1 MFNLATLFAET
12 GNVVKATEMMH
23 KVLQLQPEDPDNY
36 KTLAILLFKQDKNQ
50 EAIAEYMKCIHR
62 EPLHADCYCGMG
74 NAFVRIGKYD
84 EAQEAYTAA
93 ANINPNEAGYSN
105 NIGNLL
111 VRHHRFN
118 HTAQQ
123 LAIKY
128 LKNSVSLD
136 GTYADGYF
144 NLGEAYSAVSQYDFA
159 VNAIKLAMK
168 LDPNRQ
174 DYKCTL
180 HLDMRKLCDWTDF
193 EEYKDDL
200 ERMWQY
206 GIPDIMKKKGT
217 YVPTRKPGQPKSR
230 RREYDVT
237 ICPNPLESLSY
248 ELSLNVL
255 RHIAEA
261 HGQEARTF
269 VRNFQRFPLN
279 PLPMTDGVL
288 RVGYVS
294 IELRDRPVGK
304 DMVYAFRAHDPS
316 KVSLI
321 CFSLNPNPREGVDS
335 EETLSWHRKM
345 KAECKG
351 GYLDLSST
359 AFYETASA
367 INREQPH
374 VLINLDGWT
383 SAPLINEIFILS
395 PAPIQL
401 SFKGFP
407 GTTGIAEHHGIV
419 ADRKVIP
426 PEFSEFYVE
435 RLVYM
440 PHSYHYNGHDSLYAH
455 LAELDPSSWPSRA
468 ELAGGSY
475 FMKSSGSNSRK
486 PEFFPAD
493 AIDSFI
499 LCNFNQFYKITPK
512 VWQLWMHLL
521 GQVPDS
527 KLWLLSWNEA
537 GKQSLLRYAKQ
548 SGIPSDKLIFTTF
561 FEEKWHVASKANC
574 DLFVDTRPY
583 AAHGTAADAL
593 FAGLP
598 IISAPGESMA
608 SRVSLSLSLA
618 SGIGDLFIARN
629 DQDYVRLAQH
639 FALKGRKTLRS
650 LKQAMQRSAIKSA
663 AFDSARWAS
672 NFISGLRMMYDAF
685 VMEGAVHNHHILHD
699 AGTDHNAA
707 AKRDTLQE
715 DAARSSV
722 HQPSQSSSFQVRSK
736 SKFEP
741 PKSSQK
747 SVRGSSKYSAPPAFP
762 DERAEE
768 KFKAKQ
774 ADNDDDDDKKKKKK
788 APPRFSH
795 EEKTDREKV
804 KSAKSNKGRR
814 KLPSWTSED
823 KDEAK
828 SRSGW
833 KVPSEKVRLDIP
845 PRLTLDDK
853 DLEDVHRDSPPP
865 PPPPPRSQ
873 PSPNKGK
880 KASPNVKIP
889 GW

>member
-1 MFNLATLFAET
+1 MWAVVDGQEGELLSEKERARREEANRLFSVANAYREQGDHVHAAEIFEEVADLAYDNPDAQYHAGMAHLQAGRLDDAKFRWEKCLELQQDHSVAMFNLATLFAET

-159 VNAIKLAMK
+159 
-168 LDPNRQ
+168 
-174 DYKCTL
+174 
-180 HLDMRKLCDWTDF
+180 
-193 EEYKDDL
+193 
-200 ERMWQY
+200 
-206 GIPDIMKKKGT
+206 
-217 YVPTRKPGQPKSR
+217 SR

-455 LAELDPSSWPSRA
+455 LAELDPSSWPSQ
-468 ELAGGSY
+468 
-475 FMKSSGSNSRK
+475 
-486 PEFFPAD
+486 FFPAD

-672 NFISGLRMMYDAF
+672 N
-685 VMEGAVHNHHILHD
+685 
-699 AGTDHNAA
+699 
-707 AKRDTLQE
+707 
-715 DAARSSV
+715 
-722 HQPSQSSSFQVRSK
+722 
-736 SKFEP
+736 
-741 PKSSQK
+741 
-747 SVRGSSKYSAPPAFP
+747 
-762 DERAEE
+762 
-768 KFKAKQ
+768 
-774 ADNDDDDDKKKKKK
+774 
-788 APPRFSH
+788 
-795 EEKTDREKV
+795 
-804 KSAKSNKGRR
+804 
-814 KLPSWTSED
+814 
-823 KDEAK
+823 
-828 SRSGW
+828 
-833 KVPSEKVRLDIP
+833 
-845 PRLTLDDK
+845 
-853 DLEDVHRDSPPP
+853 
-865 PPPPPRSQ
+865 
-873 PSPNKGK
+873 
-880 KASPNVKIP
+880 
-889 GW
+889 